1 MDRRFL
7 RALLH
12 ALILERDDADSLY
25 VPRGEAG
32 MRRTI
37 RALLAMRPPRQDDP
51 LAAQI
56 ARFLE
61 EDKRE

>member
-12 ALILERDDADSLY
+12 ALIAERSDADGLY
-25 VPRGEAG
+25 VPRSEAG

-37 RALLAMRPPRQDDP
+37 RALLALRPPRQDDP

>member
-1 MDRRFL
+1 MERRLL

-12 ALILERDDADSLY
+12 ALIAERSDADGLY

-37 RALLAMRPPRQDDP
+37 RALLALRPPRQDDP

>member
-12 ALILERDDADSLY
+12 ALIAERSDADGLY